1 MRCRNWWSRQQA
13 MWRKGP
19 SPDVSLKKKGLCI
32 FTAFAGPPPLTYC
45 NKLIFWRHIKSQQ
58 PIPCLEVALRA
69 YTLLLYSFLL
79 CSRATSTATI
89 LYQCSTYS
97 GLVASFFGPN
107 LLRTKSQELTSESGI
122 FMPQYEGRPR
132 LSRTHLLST
141 VSGWTLPQ
149 KTRVFC
155 PVWQFLRARATRR
168 AAWLLIFGNGN
179 SVKISG

>member
-13 MWRKGP
+13 KWRKAP

-32 FTAFAGPPPLTYC
+32 FTAFAGPPLTYC
-45 NKLIFWRHIKSQQ
+45 NKLIFWRHIKSQ

-69 YTLLLYSFLL
+69 YTLLLYSLL

-89 LYQCSTYS
+89 HQCSTYN
-97 GLVASFFGPN
+97 GLLASFLGPN
-107 LLRTKSQELTSESGI
+107 LLRPKFQELTSESEI
-122 FMPQYEGRPR
+122 FMQQYEGKPR

-149 KTRVFC
+149 KTRIFC
-155 PVWQFLRARATRR
+155 RVWQFLRARATRR

-179 SVKISG
+179 SVEISG

>member
-13 MWRKGP
+13 KWRKAP
-19 SPDVSLKKKGLCI
+19 SPDVSPKKKGLYI
-32 FTAFAGPPPLTYC
+32 FTAFAGPPLTYC
-45 NKLIFWRHIKSQQ
+45 NKLIFWRHIKSQ
-58 PIPCLEVALRA
+58 PIPCLEVALCA

-89 LYQCSTYS
+89 HQCSTYS
-97 GLVASFFGPN
+97 GLLASFFEPN

-122 FMPQYEGRPR
+122 FMPQYEGKPS
-132 LSRTHLLST
+132 LSRKHLVST
-141 VSGWTLPQ
+141 VSGWTLPR

-168 AAWLLIFGNGN
+168 AAWLLIFGNEN